1 MTRVRGPEIRNAAN
15 STSLA
20 FAGESSAHILHL
32 TLGPLGRRIQLC
44 LWGSHS
50 TAKKTEMKMKLL
62 SNSELL

>member
-32 TLGPLGRRIQLC
+32 TLGPLGGPSFASGAVIPRLKRQR
-44 LWGSHS
+44 
-50 TAKKTEMKMKLL
+50 
-62 SNSELL
+62 